1 MFKYV
6 ELERLG
12 ELIAELA
19 TPLGTESVEVNEAVG
34 RFLAE
39 DIVSPKDLPEFD
51 VSLVDGYAISECDS
65 LLFKLV
71 SKPSLNLCETSYVET
86 GQPVPEGAV
95 AVVPVE
101 SARVSG
107 GGIVIPRV
115 YERGH
120 EIARRGSDFLRGDVV
135 GSRGQLVTPPLAR
148 ALLSL
153 GVKRV
158 RIHRRPRI
166 LVIPTGSEFVN
177 REGRVE
183 SSGLLVKAMCEAVGG
198 VVSLAEPV
206 EDSVET
212 ISGVLRGGVE
222 RYDVVV
228 TIGGVSLGRRDLTV
242 SAAISLPGG
251 ALLVRGVAVQPGRAT
266 SLARIRG
273 KPVVLLPGLPQST
286 ISGTV
291 FLLQPLIKRLQGSSP
306 RAHYPIG
313 LYRLTSDY
321 EYRGRFSSFTRV
333 RFVRITDEEKL
344 EVELVETP
352 SYSIKTVLSSRG
364 FAILAKGVTSLT
376 RGSYITVYRAL
387 GLFSEGL

>member
-6 ELERLG
+6 ELENL
-12 ELIAELA
+12 EKLVAELA
-19 TPLGTESVEVNEAVG
+19 APLGTEFVRVGEAVG

-39 DIVSPKDLPEFD
+39 DVISPRNLPEFD
-51 VSLVDGYAISECDS
+51 VSLVDGYAISECDG

-71 SKPSLNLCETSYVET
+71 SNPSLNTCEASYVET

-107 GGIVIPRV
+107 GSVAIPRV

-120 EIARRGSDFLRGDVV
+120 EIARRGSDFSKGEVV

-148 ALLSL
+148 ALLGL
-153 GVKRV
+153 GVERV
-158 RIHRRPRI
+158 RVHRRPRVLI
-166 LVIPTGSEFVN
+166 VPTGSEFVSG
-177 REGRVE
+177 EGGVE

-206 EDSVET
+206 EDSAET

-222 RYDVVV
+222 RYDVVA

-242 SAAISLPGG
+242 SAAISLPGS

-266 SLARIRG
+266 SLARVRG

-286 ISGTV
+286 VSGTV

-306 RAHYPIG
+306 RAHYPVG
-313 LYRLTSDY
+313 LYRLASDY
-321 EYRGRFSSFTRV
+321 EYKGRFSSFTRV
-333 RFVRITDEEKL
+333 RFVRIADEEKL
-344 EVELVETP
+344 EVELVEAP

-364 FAILAKGVTSLT
+364 FTILARGVTSLA
-376 RGSYITVYRAL
+376 RGSYITVYRTP
-387 GLFSEGL
+387 GLFPEGV